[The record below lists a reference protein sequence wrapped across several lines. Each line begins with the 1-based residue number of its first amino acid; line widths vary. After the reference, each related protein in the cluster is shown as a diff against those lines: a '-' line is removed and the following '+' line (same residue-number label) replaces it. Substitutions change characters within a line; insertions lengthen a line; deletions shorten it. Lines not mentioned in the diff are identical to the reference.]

1 MSPKSI
7 GAGIVIYHPSVWA
20 VLLIRD
26 TRTNLW
32 SFPKGRAET
41 WDRDLV
47 DTAVRETFEET
58 GMVLHIHYRL
68 LSRSMESYDKT
79 RLMYAEATT
88 ANLPFTY
95 CIEQHVAEV
104 AWIRVEDIPRLKGNY
119 SLRAWT
125 ASHH

>member
-1 MSPKSI
+1 MNPKPI
-7 GAGIVIYHPSVWA
+7 GAGIVIYHPSDWA

-32 SFPKGRAET
+32 SFPKGRAEAY
-41 WDRDLV
+41 DRDLV

-58 GMVLHIHYRL
+58 GMVLHVHYRL
-68 LSRSMESYDKT
+68 LSQYMEAYDKT

-88 ANLPFTY
+88 ANLPFIS

-104 AWIRVEDIPRLKGNY
+104 AWVCVQDIQRLKGNH
-119 SLRAWT
+119 SLRAW
-125 ASHH
+125 AAHHH